1 MRRDAAETGLV
12 EAPGRATTAAA
23 GAASI
28 RLHATCIELGAT
40 GVLMLGASG
49 SGKSDLALRLI
60 DRGARLV
67 GDDRLLVERRDGP
80 AVRPAGR
87 HAGRSARGARFRH
100 REAPLVSGEPAR
112 ARGRLAAGGAAE
124 RLPEPETYDLL
135 GVPLPLLRL
144 DPRAPSAGAKI
155 RLALVAERLP

>member
-12 EAPGRATTAAA
+12 EPPGRATSARS

-28 RLHATCIELGAT
+28 CLHATCIELGPT
-40 GVLMLGASG
+40 GVLLLGASG

-60 DRGARLV
+60 DAGARLV
-67 GDDRLLVERRDGP
+67 GDDRLMVERRDEQLF
-80 AVRPAGR
+80 
-87 HAGRSARGARFRH
+87 GRSVAALAGLLEVRGFGIVKLPWCSESRLGLAVTLQP
-100 REAPLVSGEPAR
+100 EAALT
-112 ARGRLAAGGAAE
+112 
-124 RLPEPETYDLL
+124 RLPQPEAYDLL
-135 GVPLPLLRL
+135 GISLPLLRL

>member
-1 MRRDAAETGLV
+1 MRRDAAEIGLV
-12 EAPGRATTAAA
+12 EALGRATTAGS

-40 GVLMLGASG
+40 GVLVLGASG

-60 DRGARLV
+60 DAGARLV
-67 GDDRLLVERRDGP
+67 GDDRLLIERRGEQLFG
-80 AVRPAGR
+80 RPV
-87 HAGRSARGARFRH
+87 
-100 REAPLVSGEPAR
+100 APLAGLLEV
-112 ARGRLAAGGAAE
+112 RGFGIVKLPWCPESRLGLAVALQPEAALA
-124 RLPEPETYDLL
+124 RLPEPETYELL
-135 GVPLPLLRL
+135 GVLLPLLRL

>member
-1 MRRDAAETGLV
+1 MRRDAAESGLV
-12 EAPGRATTAAA
+12 EAPGRATTAGA

-40 GVLMLGASG
+40 GVLLLGASG

-67 GDDRLLVERRDGP
+67 GDDRLLVERRQGQLFGRP
-80 AVRPAGR
+80 VTTLAGLLEVRGFGIVKLPWCPESRLGLAVALQP
-87 HAGRSARGARFRH
+87 GA
-100 REAPLVSGEPAR
+100 PP
-112 ARGRLAAGGAAE
+112 E

-144 DPRAPSAGAKI
+144 DPDAPSADAKI